1 MVETLIRLGLD
12 KETLIN
18 LLWSFLPNAVS
29 AVLVVF
35 LIVAFYLISARILEA
50 ALRKTSMQESL
61 VRITVR
67 SLYRGIVVIVG
78 LIIVLGQLGINVTA
92 AVAGVGVL
100 GLAVGFAA
108 QQTLANIFSGFG
120 IFIDDLYRKGHWIKI
135 GEHYGEVL
143 DISLRTTKVRTLD
156 QTIISVP
163 NSTISSSP
171 VTNFSEQGILRIS
184 TTVRIP
190 YTESVEYTRKAI
202 LTALKKMKGVLKE
215 PSPHVVVK
223 QLAESGVDL
232 YVRIFVNEP
241 GYEQKYYYALTE
253 LCKTVLDDAKITIPF
268 PQRDIHIVKEK
279 PKKRRVATKK
289 K

>member
-1 MVETLIRLGLD
+1 MVETLTRLGLD
-12 KETLIN
+12 KATLMN

-35 LIVAFYLISARILEA
+35 LIVTFYLITARILEA

-163 NSTISSSP
+163 NSTISTSP

-202 LTALKKMKGVLKE
+202 LTALKKMKGVLKD
-215 PSPHVVVK
+215 PAPHVVVK
-223 QLAESGVDL
+223 QLGDSGVDL
-232 YVRIFVNEP
+232 YVRIFVDEP
-241 GYEQKYYYALTE
+241 GFEQKYYYALTE
-253 LCKTVLDDAKITIPF
+253 LCKTVLDEAKIIVPF

-279 PKKRRVATKK
+279 PKKRRVVVKK